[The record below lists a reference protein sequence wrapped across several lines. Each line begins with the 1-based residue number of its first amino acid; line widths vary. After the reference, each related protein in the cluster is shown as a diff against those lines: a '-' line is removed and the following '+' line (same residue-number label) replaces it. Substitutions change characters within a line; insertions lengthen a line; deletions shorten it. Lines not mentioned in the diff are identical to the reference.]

1 MARRIRRYA
10 LVSMM
15 ILAAVVA
22 PIAVPIRIVV
32 LHLRRETSRI
42 EFVARDERRAAVTQR
57 G

>member
-1 MARRIRRYA
+1 
-10 LVSMM
+10 MM